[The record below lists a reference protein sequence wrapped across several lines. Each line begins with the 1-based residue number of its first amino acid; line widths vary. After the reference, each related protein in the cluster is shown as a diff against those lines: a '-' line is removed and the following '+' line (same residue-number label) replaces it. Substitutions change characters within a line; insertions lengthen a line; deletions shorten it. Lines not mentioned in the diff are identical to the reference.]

1 MVFIELLL
9 LQQRH
14 VVDTLEEEHGYA
26 ITKKVQGKTCS
37 NLGREVFE
45 VQKAVRPSYISK
57 W

>member
-45 VQKAVRPSYISK
+45 VQKAV
-57 W
+57 